1 MDIDESLIT
10 PTDRTPAADSPGD
23 STATVDFQSWVSWVT
38 VDTVD
43 TAYDG
48 AAGLTADLKIE
59 VTDSLG
65 NTSEMTLTGITL
77 DGNNP
82 GISDLFPTG
91 KDGPD
96 DPPTAPKN
104 ADRDDEPTI
113 NLTTKNP
120 AFQINEEL
128 DSLSIRYHEVGGG
141 QAIVQAYGPG
151 NSRLER
157 VGSLQTWLVND
168 TTFIETQGYNLEVL
182 AIDLAG
188 NATAKAGGILAF
200 KKDFGNPDADMFKI
214 AAAPEE
220 KQVAGVDV
228 VLTMSVLDTTLS
240 SIEETD
246 VRAVTYHT
254 LSAVGRDR
262 FGRPGRRA

>member
-1 MDIDESLIT
+1 M
-10 PTDRTPAADSPGD
+10 
-23 STATVDFQSWVSWVT
+23 
-38 VDTVD
+38 
-43 TAYDG
+43 
-48 AAGLTADLKIE
+48 
-59 VTDSLG
+59 
-65 NTSEMTLTGITL
+65 
-77 DGNNP
+77 
-82 GISDLFPTG
+82 
-91 KDGPD
+91 
-96 DPPTAPKN
+96 
-104 ADRDDEPTI
+104 
-113 NLTTKNP
+113 
-120 AFQINEEL
+120 
-128 DSLSIRYHEVGGG
+128 GGG

-157 VGSLQTWLVND
+157 VGSLETWLVND

-214 AAAPEE
+214 AAVVPEE

-240 SIEETD
+240 KHRGNGRSRGH
-246 VRAVTYHT
+246 VSHAVGG
-254 LSAVGRDR
+254 GRDR